1 MKAYLAGLFEDRPF
15 IQLAA
20 DKLRSL
26 GVEIVSQ
33 WIDPELTKGQTREDN
48 LFMDLADVDNSDVLV
63 AFSKSPTTLFV
74 RGGRH
79 VEFGY
84 ALKGGKRLVVI
95 GPREN
100 LFHYHPDVEI
110 YATLQEWIDS
120 VEFWCGHPIRTASI
134 APADDGDDIP
144 F

>member
-1 MKAYLAGLFEDRPF
+1 MKVYLAGLFEDRNF
-15 IQLAA
+15 IVLAA
-20 DKLRSL
+20 DALRRN
-26 GVEIVSQ
+26 GVEITSQ
-33 WIDPELTKGQTREDN
+33 WLDPETTKGLARVEN
-48 LFMDLADVDNSDVLV
+48 LMMDLDDVDRSDVLV

-84 ALKGGKRLVVI
+84 ALKGCKRLVVI

-100 LFHYHPDVEI
+100 LFHYHPDVEV
-110 YATLQEWIDS
+110 YATLNEWIES
-120 VEFWCGHPIRTASI
+120 PYFWCGPSVEAAPSI
-134 APADDGDDIP
+134 AADDDIP